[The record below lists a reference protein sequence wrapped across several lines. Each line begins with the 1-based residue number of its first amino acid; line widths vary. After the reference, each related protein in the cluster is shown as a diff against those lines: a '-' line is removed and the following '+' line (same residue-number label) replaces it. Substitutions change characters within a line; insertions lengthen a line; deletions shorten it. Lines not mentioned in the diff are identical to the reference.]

1 MPFHCPLALVSATFS
16 ICVLIAATAVGQTPE
31 GGGYAPVNGLKVY
44 YEVHGT
50 GEPLILLHGGLGSTG
65 MFDPI
70 LPALAAHHRV
80 ILIDLQAHG
89 RTADVDRPLSPPLLA
104 EDVAGVMRHLGVAK
118 ADIMGYSF
126 GGFVAFHL
134 AVQHPEIVR
143 KLVLVSI
150 PFRRDGWYPEVVAA
164 MSQVGPQAAEMMK
177 PSPIYQ
183 LYARVAPRP
192 EDWPLL
198 VAKMGK
204 LLQEDYDLTAHVA
217 KLPAETMIVFGDA
230 DAVRPE
236 HIVEFYERLGG
247 GKKAAEWDG
256 SGKSTARL
264 AILPGLTHYDIFM
277 SPALPAAM
285 LPFLEAR

>member
-1 MPFHCPLALVSATFS
+1 MPFDSPLALVSTTFS
-16 ICVLIAATAVGQTPE
+16 LCVLVAATAVGQTPD

-70 LPALAAHHRV
+70 LPALSAHHRV
-80 ILIDLQAHG
+80 IAIDLQAHG
-89 RTADVDRPLSPPLLA
+89 RTADIDRPFSLPALA

-118 ADIMGYSF
+118 ADVMGYSF
-126 GGFVAFHL
+126 GGDVAFHL
-134 AVQHPEIVR
+134 AVQHPELVR

-164 MSQVGPQAAEMMK
+164 MAQVGPQAAEMMK

-183 LYARVAPRP
+183 LYARIAPRP
-192 EDWPLL
+192 EDWPVL
-198 VAKMGK
+198 VTKMGK
-204 LLQEDYDLTAHVA
+204 LLQEDYDLTADVA

-247 GKKAAEWDG
+247 GKKDAGWDG

-277 SPALPAAM
+277 SPALPAAV